1 MPKLHRYAIVVDDHP
16 LVAHGIKEFLNSDGL
31 FDAIHTCSDAE
42 ACVALLNLH
51 GAAAIVVLDFW
62 LAAQSAPAL
71 VQKIRASWPEV
82 ILLVVSGDDDPAVQE
97 KVRQHGAH
105 GFLRKSEPAA
115 LFSAAIKGVLAG
127 VPWFYPP
134 HSPYLQPSRH
144 NEMSV
149 TYKELGLSLRQGE
162 ILGHI
167 LEGLPNKRIAQ
178 ALSLTESTV
187 KEHITGILV
196 KLHAAN
202 RVEVITK
209 LRGRR
214 IVREL

>member
-1 MPKLHRYAIVVDDHP
+1 M
-16 LVAHGIKEFLNSDGL
+16 
-31 FDAIHTCSDAE
+31 
-42 ACVALLNLH
+42 
-51 GAAAIVVLDFW
+51 
-62 LAAQSAPAL
+62 
-71 VQKIRASWPEV
+71 
-82 ILLVVSGDDDPAVQE
+82 QE
-97 KVRQHGAH
+97 
-105 GFLRKSEPAA
+105 L
-115 LFSAAIKGVLAG
+115 
-127 VPWFYPP
+127 FYPP

-214 IVREL
+214 VVREL